1 MSFPVLFSQST
12 PHLLTLQSD
21 TSPAL
26 GSAAA
31 ASNETCYS
39 TLLFLEEKKNVLRV
53 QNYYLNVHVAK
64 MNHPGDIYLYKY
76 INTDR

>member
-1 MSFPVLFSQST
+1 M

-26 GSAAA
+26 GSAEAV
-31 ASNETCYS
+31 SNETCYFAW
-39 TLLFLEEKKNVLRV
+39 LFFGGKNVLRV
-53 QNYYLNVHVAK
+53 QNYYLNAHVAK